1 MTGKKLDSSPPD
13 DAGRPQ
19 PPGIGAAPKPKA
31 KSSPTKWLK
40 ENPNA
45 LKIGLVVVLFLV
57 LGVILLFTTGI
68 IGGSGKKTRAVRS
81 RSASASRPRPPA
93 QPPRAGQPGATPAAT
108 PAAPGTAAAPPEED
122 PDEEAEQEPP
132 KRPEDIA
139 DWKKGDYITARADAD
154 PLLIEAVG
162 HFGERF
168 KGNTSAA
175 RMLAELLA
183 PPKADEETAAQPRTR
198 VVRRFTAGSEGA
210 KLIEAIVTALV
221 ANGTPEAREFL
232 EQILAG
238 TLPSDDDKTAVDS
251 AVKALAANP
260 LPENEGIL
268 FRAMTEPEKFRPER
282 GTGVSDRDL
291 YTKVRAE
298 VEPVASGQFRVEL
311 AKFLCD
317 PAVAPDKRRLLSPL
331 VEAQA
336 PENIA
341 AQFVFYEYEHTDE
354 KLATQLES
362 YFTQFSSESLATIL
376 GIDVEVLQNSR
387 RTPVRGRG
395 SPYGRSSTYG
405 RRTTP
410 ARVGIEPEPPDPDL
424 PYRIASQLW
433 GAEFVASLQ
442 SRLGALDSLDTRP
455 QLVALASTIPVDSMR
470 ATLRKTLNKHYE
482 DGPDSLKKTGLFD
495 ALINDPGFLIVV
507 KTVPREEAKDTKTPS
522 RTTSRTTK
530 RPTTKRP
537 TTRITQPTDEQKA
550 KQAWMEVSEQLV
562 RAWCARFQAA
572 AEAGKAD
579 ANKNPATAFAI
590 PLRGEAKVT
599 AEYHLVWPGDARA
612 KLVGVGSG
620 PAVIHYVRM
629 EERARPVSVEG
640 FYRRQLK
647 IYSDPRTVADGTWI
661 DESRVLRAEGRPE
674 IRRSLDVMITNRD
687 SDPDD
692 DSNAEAD
699 LIVEILSIDTRD
711 PGSG

>member
-1 MTGKKLDSSPPD
+1 MPDEKPDNLPPD
-13 DAGRPQ
+13 DSGRPT
-19 PPGIGAAPKPKA
+19 PPGVGAAPQPKA
-31 KSSPTKWLK
+31 KSSPAKWLK

-45 LKIGLVVVLFLV
+45 LKIGLVAGLILV
-57 LGVILLFTTGI
+57 LGVVLLFVTGI
-68 IGGSGKKTRAVRS
+68 IGGSGEKEDPRLARS
-81 RSASASRPRPPA
+81 RAAAARRSQPPA
-93 QPPRAGQPGATPAAT
+93 QPQGAGQPGATPAA
-108 PAAPGTAAAPPEED
+108 PGTAVQPPEEK
-122 PDEEAEQEPP
+122 PEEEAEQEPP

-139 DWKKGDYITARADAD
+139 DWRKDDYTTARADAD

-168 KGNTSAA
+168 KGDAVAA

-183 PPKADEETAAQPRTR
+183 PPKTDEETAAGPRTR
-198 VVRRFTAGSEGA
+198 VVRRFTAGSEDA
-210 KLIEAIVTALV
+210 KLIEALVTALV
-221 ANGTPEAREFL
+221 ANGTPAAREFL

-238 TLPSDDDKTAVDS
+238 TLPSEDDKTAVDT

-268 FRAMTEPEKFRPER
+268 FRAMTRPEKFRPER
-282 GTGVSDRDL
+282 GTGVSERDL

-298 VEPVASGQFRVEL
+298 VEPVASGRFRVEL
-311 AKFLCD
+311 AKYLCD
-317 PAVAPDKRRLLSPL
+317 PAVALDKRKLLGPL
-331 VEAQA
+331 VEAQL

-341 AQFVFYEYEHTDE
+341 AQFVIYEYEHTDE

-362 YFTQFSSESLATIL
+362 YFTQFSSESLATML
-376 GIDVEVLQNSR
+376 GIDVEKAQNSR
-387 RTPVRGRG
+387 RTPVRGRS

-410 ARVGIEPEPPDPDL
+410 ARAGEEPEPPDPDL

-482 DGPDSLKKTGLFD
+482 DGPDGLKKTGLFD
-495 ALINDPGFLIVV
+495 ALVNDPGFLVLV
-507 KTVPREEAKDTKTPS
+507 KTIPREEAKDTKTPS

-530 RPTTKRP
+530 RPTTRRP
-537 TTRITQPTDEQKA
+537 TTRSTQPTDEQKA

-572 AEAGKAD
+572 AEAGKAAAD
-579 ANKNPATAFAI
+579 ANENPATAFAI

-599 AEYHLVWPGDARA
+599 AKYHLVWPGDARA

-620 PAVIHYVRM
+620 PAVIHYIRM
-629 EERARPVSVEG
+629 EDRGRPASVEG

-647 IYSDPRTVADGTWI
+647 IHSDPRTVADGTWI

-674 IRRSLDVMITNRD
+674 IRRSLDVMITV
-687 SDPDD
+687 PGAEGDD

-711 PGSG
+711 PGGS